1 MFKLS
6 EIAPAIQAEI
16 DAHNKAMAEHR
27 DACREDVCVTCGRVP
42 ERSHED
48 RMKAID
54 AMGRSAALSRIP
66 EAFIEAT
73 LDAGWLVKLVGDEAI
88 DRARRHGFKSA
99 AFIGP
104 PGAGKTSLAAAMFR
118 SAIERTKRPRWYRWT
133 SGHALAKARASAALG
148 DEAPLVQ
155 QALEADLLV
164 IDELGGEQERHATAV
179 AEVIYERH
187 AENRPTWVTTGVSPK
202 VIADR
207 YGGGIARRV
216 FEGAEVFRLGGKK

>member
-16 DAHNKAMAEHR
+16 DAHNRAMAKHR
-27 DACREDVCVTCGRVP
+27 EACREEFCDKCGRYPVRP
-42 ERSHED
+42 PVDHTKAFLEGD
-48 RMKAID
+48 RM
-54 AMGRSAALSRIP
+54 AARRRIP
-66 EAFIEAT
+66 EAFADAH
-73 LDAGWLVKLVGDEAI
+73 LDAEWLAKLIGVDVIE
-88 DRARRHGFKSA
+88 RAKGAGFQRA

-118 SAIERTKRPRWYRWT
+118 SAIDRTKRPRWYRWT
-133 SGHALAKARASAALG
+133 SGHALAKARVSASLG

-155 QALEADLLV
+155 QALDADLLV
-164 IDELGGEQERHATAV
+164 IDELGGEEPRHATSV
-179 AEVIYERH
+179 SEVIYERH
-187 AENRPTWVTTGVSPK
+187 AENRPTWITTGVSPK